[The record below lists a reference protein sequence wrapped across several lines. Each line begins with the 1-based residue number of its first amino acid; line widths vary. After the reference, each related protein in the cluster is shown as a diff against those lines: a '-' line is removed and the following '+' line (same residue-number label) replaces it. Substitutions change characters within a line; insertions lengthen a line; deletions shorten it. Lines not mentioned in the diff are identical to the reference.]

1 MSDLDLHDE
10 QVGSP
15 LGEPTVWTKAGNHFV
30 LDRMSEDE
38 VRDLVF
44 ASRVAP
50 VASHAQQWITLQGTR
65 PRKFTLILDLKE
77 IEAVTWFPVI
87 TPHHL

>member
-1 MSDLDLHDE
+1 MSDVPSDVQDDL
-10 QVGSP
+10 P

-50 VASHAQQWITLQGTR
+50 VDSRAQQWITLQGTR
-65 PRKFTLILDLKE
+65 PRMFTLILDLKE
-77 IEAVTWFPVI
+77 IEAVTWVREI
-87 TPHHL
+87 TPHPL